1 MGKFPTTCLSHSECM
16 KTLKLKYDE
25 YWQVLQH
32 GDATDNKMRAKLLGE
47 ELHLKVANGEL
58 PSTDPGILSITQA
71 HLDIIA
77 RIALAF
83 TYPFWRFDPSC
94 MLYNYRH
101 FSICVTLITYSHT
114 FDFAGK

>member
-1 MGKFPTTCLSHSECM
+1 M

-83 TYPFWRFDPSC
+83 TYPFWRFDASC
-94 MLYNYRH
+94 ILH
-101 FSICVTLITYSHT
+101 KLKGVSISETLITCSHT